1 MSRWQAAGIHVGI
14 TVVVAILVGTLL
26 FGIWYPP
33 PYFGAGG
40 ADHLMIVLVSVDLTI
55 GPLLTLIVFK
65 SGKWGMRFDLWVIA
79 LLQVTAL
86 GYGLSVMAKSRPIF
100 LVGNIDRF
108 VLVPSNAI
116 EDADIAKGHADEY
129 RTRSWTG
136 AQLVGASIPDEAARQ
151 KLISAA
157 FAGLDIENFPEYYVP
172 YGDRRAGTG
181 QARQTARDAAQEGW
195 RQHRRRLAGPKPSR
209 SGERR
214 LAAGGVARLRSFDAR
229 RPLDRA
235 AAPGLSDRSVVDQD
249 SNSEK

>member
-40 ADHLMIVLVSVDLTI
+40 ADHLMLVLVSVDLTI

-65 SGKWGMRFDLWVIA
+65 SGKWGMKFDLCVIA
-79 LLQVTAL
+79 LLQVAAL

-116 EDADIAKGHADEY
+116 QDADLAKGRAEAY

-136 AQLVGASIPDEAARQ
+136 ARLVGATIADEAARQ

-157 FAGLDIENFPEYYVP
+157 LAGLDIENFPQYYVP
-172 YGDRRAGTG
+172 YGDVTKELLPHAKPLDSLRSRPGA
-181 QARQTARDAAQEGW
+181 ARMIDDW
-195 RQHRRRLAGPKPSR
+195 LAR
-209 SGERR
+209 SG
-214 LAAGGVARLRSFDAR
+214 RSPA
-229 RPLDRA
+229 
-235 AAPGLSDRSVVDQD
+235 SVVWLPVVSRNYDLSMLID
-249 SNSEK
+249 SKTGEPLKAITIDPW

>member
-1 MSRWQAAGIHVGI
+1 MNTTRPISRWQAAGIHVGI
-14 TVVVAILVGTLL
+14 TVVVAILVSTLL

-116 EDADIAKGHADEY
+116 GDADIAKGHADEY

-136 AQLVGASIPDEAARQ
+136 ARLVGASIPDEAARQ

-172 YGDRRAGTG
+172 YRDVAQELVKHAKPLETLRKRAGASIVDDWLARNHRDPASVVWLPVVSRAYDLSMLVDRSTG
-181 QARQTARDAAQEGW
+181 Q
-195 RQHRRRLAGPKPSR
+195 
-209 SGERR
+209 
-214 LAAGGVARLRSFDAR
+214 
-229 RPLDRA
+229 PLQAFPID
-235 AAPGLSDRSVVDQD
+235 PW
-249 SNSEK
+249 